1 MHLRLTSKSIRLMN
15 LPRFKDTLEYLGLR
29 QNEITRISSQDVG
42 TLRRLKDLDLYDN
55 KLEKLGGALDECTEL
70 E

>member
-1 MHLRLTSKSIRLMN
+1 MHLRLTSKSIRRMD

-29 QNEITRISSQDVG
+29 QNAITKISSQDVG

-55 KLEKLGGALDECTEL
+55 QLEKLGGALDECTEL